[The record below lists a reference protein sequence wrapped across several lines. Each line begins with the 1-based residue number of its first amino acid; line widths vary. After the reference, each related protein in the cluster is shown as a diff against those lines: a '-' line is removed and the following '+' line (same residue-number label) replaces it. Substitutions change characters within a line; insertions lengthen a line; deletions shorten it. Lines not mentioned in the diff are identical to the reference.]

1 MVAAP
6 TPQSKLAAAQR
17 LTPIQ
22 RADHRHEHSLPF
34 EELACSRL
42 AEDLMSVKYRLH
54 AFRRCVPPRGV
65 ESLAKPRLRDIGES
79 NKRLPSG
86 KLDAISRN
94 SSVLLELVLP
104 QRAQRT
110 RKKDISP

>member
-34 EELACSRL
+34 EELAYSRL
-42 AEDLMSVKYRLH
+42 AEDLMSVKYCLH
-54 AFRRCVPPRGV
+54 AFRRCVPPLGV
-65 ESLAKPRLRDIGES
+65 SVAKPRLRDIGES